1 MKKTLLLVTA
11 LLFGA
16 ALVGCQT
23 SQTTEMESAE
33 ASMKTI
39 TGTVAYR
46 ERIALPPHAVVI
58 VALEDVSL
66 ADAPAKVLAK
76 QTFET
81 EGKQVP
87 PLAFELS
94 YNSNDIQPNHR
105 YSLRA
110 RIEVDGKLRFIN
122 DTSIP
127 VITDAEQTHEANIRL
142 VGTR

>member
-1 MKKTLLLVTA
+1 MKKTLLLVTS

-46 ERIALPPHAVVI
+46 ERIALPPHAVVT

-87 PLAFELS
+87 LAFELS
-94 YNSNDIQPNHR
+94 YNSNDIKPNHR

-122 DTSIP
+122 DTTIP
-127 VITDAEQTHEANIRL
+127 VITDAEQTHQANILL

>member
-1 MKKTLLLVTA
+1 MKKTLLLVTS

-46 ERIALPPHAVVI
+46 ERIALPPHAVVT

-87 PLAFELS
+87 LAFELS
-94 YNSNDIQPNHR
+94 YNSNDIKPNHR

-127 VITDAEQTHEANIRL
+127 VITDAEQTHQANIRL
-142 VGTR
+142 VDTR

>member
-1 MKKTLLLVTA
+1 
-11 LLFGA
+11 
-16 ALVGCQT
+16 
-23 SQTTEMESAE
+23 MESAE

-46 ERIALPPHAVVI
+46 ERIALPPHAVVT

-87 PLAFELS
+87 LAFELS
-94 YNSNDIQPNHR
+94 YNSNDIKPNHR

-122 DTSIP
+122 DTSTP

>member
-1 MKKTLLLVTA
+1 MKKTLLLVTS

-23 SQTTEMESAE
+23 SQNTEMESAE

-46 ERIALPPHAVVI
+46 ERIALPPHAVVT

-87 PLAFELS
+87 LAFELS
-94 YNSNDIQPNHR
+94 YNSNDIKPNHR

-110 RIEVDGKLRFIN
+110 RIEVDGKLLFVN

>member
-1 MKKTLLLVTA
+1 MKKSLLLVTS

-16 ALVGCQT
+16 ALVGCQS
-23 SQTTEMESAE
+23 SQTTESVTAE

-46 ERIALPPHAVVI
+46 ERIALPPHAVVT

-87 PLAFELS
+87 LSFELS
-94 YNSNDIQPNHR
+94 YNSNDIKPNHR

-127 VITDAEQTHEANIRL
+127 VITDGEQTHEANIRL

>member
-1 MKKTLLLVTA
+1 MKKTLLLVTS

-46 ERIALPPHAVVI
+46 ERIALPPNAVVT
-58 VALEDVSL
+58 VTLEDVSL
-66 ADAPAKVLAK
+66 ADAPSKLLAK

-87 PLAFELS
+87 LIDDSKPRQFATFWQIPKSFS
-94 YNSNDIQPNHR
+94 YVSGVSRIACHFGNFAVGR
-105 YSLRA
+105 YFS
-110 RIEVDGKLRFIN
+110 FWN
-122 DTSIP
+122 
-127 VITDAEQTHEANIRL
+127 L
-142 VGTR
+142 VNYSKDLH

>member
-1 MKKTLLLVTA
+1 MKKTLLLVTS

-23 SQTTEMESAE
+23 SQNTEMESAE

-46 ERIALPPHAVVI
+46 ERIALPPNAVVT

-87 PLAFELS
+87 LSFELN
-94 YNSNDIQPNHR
+94 YDNNEIKPNHR
-105 YSLRA
+105 YSVRA
-110 RIEVDGKLRFIN
+110 RIEVDGKLRFIS
-122 DTSIP
+122 DTYNG
-127 VITDAEQTHEANIRL
+127 VITDEAQTHQLDIRL

>member
-1 MKKTLLLVTA
+1 MKKTLLLVTS

-46 ERIALPPHAVVI
+46 ERIALPSHAVVT

-87 PLAFELS
+87 LAFELS
-94 YNSNDIQPNHR
+94 YNSNDIKPNHR

-127 VITDAEQTHEANIRL
+127 VITDTEQTHQANIRL

>member
-1 MKKTLLLVTA
+1 MKKSLLLVTS

-16 ALVGCQT
+16 ALVGCQS
-23 SQTTEMESAE
+23 SQTTESVTAE

-46 ERIALPPHAVVI
+46 ERIALPPHAVVT

-87 PLAFELS
+87 LSFELS
-94 YNSNDIQPNHR
+94 YNSNDIKPNHR

-127 VITDAEQTHEANIRL
+127 VITDSEQTHEANIRL

>member
-1 MKKTLLLVTA
+1 MKKTLLLVTS

-23 SQTTEMESAE
+23 SQNTEMESAE

-46 ERIALPPHAVVI
+46 ERIALPPHAVVT

-87 PLAFELS
+87 LAFELS
-94 YNSNDIQPNHR
+94 YNSNDIKPNHR

-127 VITDAEQTHEANIRL
+127 VITDAEQTYEANIRL

>member
-1 MKKTLLLVTA
+1 MKKTLLLVTS

-16 ALVGCQT
+16 ALVGCQS
-23 SQTTEMESAE
+23 SQVTEVESAE
-33 ASMKTI
+33 ASMNTI

-46 ERIALPPHAVVI
+46 ERIVLPPHAVVT

-81 EGKQVP
+81 AGKQVP
-87 PLAFELS
+87 FAFELS
-94 YNSNDIQPNHR
+94 YNSNDIKPNHR

-127 VITDAEQTHEANIRL
+127 VITDPDQTHEANIRL

>member
-1 MKKTLLLVTA
+1 MKKTLLLVTS

-46 ERIALPPHAVVI
+46 ERIALPPHAVVT

-87 PLAFELS
+87 LAFELS
-94 YNSNDIQPNHR
+94 YNSNDIKPNHR

-127 VITDAEQTHEANIRL
+127 VITDSEQTHQANIRL

>member
-1 MKKTLLLVTA
+1 MKKTLLLVTS

-23 SQTTEMESAE
+23 SQNTEMESAE

-46 ERIALPPHAVVI
+46 ERIALPPHAVVT

-66 ADAPAKVLAK
+66 ADAPAKVLVK

-81 EGKQVP
+81 EGKQV

-94 YNSNDIQPNHR
+94 YNSNDIKPNHR

-127 VITDAEQTHEANIRL
+127 VITDAEQTHEAKIRL

>member
-1 MKKTLLLVTA
+1 MKKTLLLVTS

-16 ALVGCQT
+16 ALVGCKT
-23 SQTTEMESAE
+23 SQNTEMESAE

-46 ERIALPPHAVVI
+46 ERIALPPNAVVT

-87 PLAFELS
+87 LSFELN
-94 YNSNDIQPNHR
+94 YDNNEIKPNHR
-105 YSLRA
+105 YSVRA
-110 RIEVDGKLRFIN
+110 RIEVDGKLRFIS
-122 DTSIP
+122 DTHNG
-127 VITDAEQTHEANIRL
+127 VITDEAQTHQLDIRL

>member
-1 MKKTLLLVTA
+1 MKKTLLLVTS

-46 ERIALPPHAVVI
+46 ERIALPPHAVVT

-66 ADAPAKVLAK
+66 ADAPAKVLAR

-87 PLAFELS
+87 LAFELD

-127 VITDAEQTHEANIRL
+127 VITDAEQTHDANILL

>member
-1 MKKTLLLVTA
+1 MKKTLLLVTS

-46 ERIALPPHAVVI
+46 ERIALPPHAVVT

-81 EGKQVP
+81 EGKQV

-127 VITDAEQTHEANIRL
+127 VITDAEQTHETNIRL

>member
-1 MKKTLLLVTA
+1 
-11 LLFGA
+11 
-16 ALVGCQT
+16 
-23 SQTTEMESAE
+23 
-33 ASMKTI
+33 MKTI

-46 ERIALPPHAVVI
+46 ERIALPPHAVVT

-87 PLAFELS
+87 LAFELS
-94 YNSNDIQPNHR
+94 YNSNDIKPNHR

-110 RIEVDGKLRFIN
+110 RIEVDGSCALLMILAFQLSRMQNKRTKRTFALLVRVN
-122 DTSIP
+122 RYL
-127 VITDAEQTHEANIRL
+127 QTKRIKKWQLKAAIYIF
-142 VGTR
+142 

>member
-1 MKKTLLLVTA
+1 MKKTLLLVTS

-16 ALVGCQT
+16 ALAGCQT

-46 ERIALPPHAVVI
+46 ERIALPPHAVVT

-87 PLAFELS
+87 LAFELS
-94 YNSNDIQPNHR
+94 YNSNDIKPNHR

-127 VITDAEQTHEANIRL
+127 VITDTEQTHQANIRL

>member
-1 MKKTLLLVTA
+1 MKKTLLLVTS

-23 SQTTEMESAE
+23 SQTTEMESTE

-46 ERIALPPHAVVI
+46 ERIALPPHAVVT

-81 EGKQVP
+81 EGKQV

-127 VITDAEQTHEANIRL
+127 VITDAEQTHEANILL

>member
-1 MKKTLLLVTA
+1 MKKTLLLVTS

-46 ERIALPPHAVVI
+46 ERIALPPNAVVT
-58 VALEDVSL
+58 VTLEDVSL
-66 ADAPAKVLAK
+66 ADAPSKLLAK

-87 PLAFELS
+87 LSFKLS
-94 YNSNDIQPNHR
+94 YDSNEIKPNHT
-105 YSLRA
+105 YSVRA
-110 RIEVDGKLRFIN
+110 RIDKLRFIS
-122 DTSIP
+122 DTHNG
-127 VITDAEQTHEANIRL
+127 VITDEAQTHQLDIRL

>member
-1 MKKTLLLVTA
+1 MKKTLLLVTS

-46 ERIALPPHAVVI
+46 ERIALPPHAVVT

-87 PLAFELS
+87 LAFELS
-94 YNSNDIQPNHR
+94 YNSNDIKPNHR

-127 VITDAEQTHEANIRL
+127 VITDTEQTHQANIRL

>member
-1 MKKTLLLVTA
+1 MKKTLLLVTS

-46 ERIALPPHAVVI
+46 ERIALPPHAVVT

-87 PLAFELS
+87 LAFELS
-94 YNSNDIQPNHR
+94 YNSNDIKPNHR

-127 VITDAEQTHEANIRL
+127 VITDTEQTHQANIGL

>member
-1 MKKTLLLVTA
+1 MKKTLLLVTS

-46 ERIALPPHAVVI
+46 ERIALPPHAVVT

-87 PLAFELS
+87 LAFELS
-94 YNSNDIQPNHR
+94 YNSNDIKPNHR

-122 DTSIP
+122 DTNIP
-127 VITDAEQTHEANIRL
+127 VITDTEQTHQANIRL

>member
-1 MKKTLLLVTA
+1 MKKTLLLVTS

-23 SQTTEMESAE
+23 SQNTEMESTE

-46 ERIALPPHAVVI
+46 ERIALPPNAVVTI
-58 VALEDVSL
+58 ALEDVSL

-87 PLAFELS
+87 LS
-94 YNSNDIQPNHR
+94 FSRTRRLSNLLGCP
-105 YSLRA
+105 
-110 RIEVDGKLRFIN
+110 
-122 DTSIP
+122 P
-127 VITDAEQTHEANIRL
+127 
-142 VGTR
+142 

>member
-1 MKKTLLLVTA
+1 MKKTLLLVTS

-46 ERIALPPHAVVI
+46 ERIALPLHAVVT

-87 PLAFELS
+87 LAFELS
-94 YNSNDIQPNHR
+94 YNSNDIKPNHR

-127 VITDAEQTHEANIRL
+127 VITDTEQTHQANIRL